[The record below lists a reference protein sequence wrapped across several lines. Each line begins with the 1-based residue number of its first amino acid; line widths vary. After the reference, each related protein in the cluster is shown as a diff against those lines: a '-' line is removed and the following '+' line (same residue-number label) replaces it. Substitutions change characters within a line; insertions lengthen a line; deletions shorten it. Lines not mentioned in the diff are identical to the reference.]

1 MESNKRLKAMVCT
14 APFTLEWQP
23 LSLPPLGPRD
33 VLLHVAQ
40 TGICPSD
47 VRVYVGKSSIKLPKI
62 LGHEAVAQVAAV
74 GSEVASVKPGQWVVP
89 DGIIKCGTCPACRK
103 GRPNKCQRVRYA
115 SGAYG
120 EATIVPETNVYPMR
134 ETTLLRAATFTE
146 PLACVLRGE
155 RMLRITPG
163 ETVLVIGCGPIGL
176 LHIQVAKRFGARVL
190 AADLKRERLDKALS
204 LGADVALDPQQP
216 LHEAVRA
223 ETDGYGADAAVVA
236 FGSSRLVEA
245 AATALGYGGRL
256 NIFAGVY
263 PQDPV
268 SIDPN
273 LIHYN
278 ELVITGSA
286 DHTPID
292 YAEALNLIERG
303 LVQVLPLVSDVVPLR
318 ELQRGFEIVQAQ
330 QGLKVIVEVNPE
342 LAR

>member
-1 MESNKRLKAMVCT
+1 MHAMVCT

-23 LSLPPLGPRD
+23 LTLPPLGPRD
-33 VLLHVAQ
+33 VLVHIAQ

-47 VRVYVGKSSIKLPKI
+47 VRVYTGKSSIRLPKV
-62 LGHEAVAQVAAV
+62 LGHETVGQVVAV
-74 GSEVASVKPGQWVVP
+74 GDDVVGVRPGQWVVP
-89 DGIIKCGTCPACRK
+89 DGIIKCGTCAACRK

-120 EATIVPETNVYPMR
+120 EAMIVPETNVYPIR
-134 ETTLLRAATFTE
+134 DSTALRAATFTE

-155 RMLRITPG
+155 RMLRLTPG
-163 ETVLVIGCGPIGL
+163 ETVVIVGCGPIGL
-176 LHIQVAKRFGARVL
+176 LHVQVAKRFGARVL
-190 AADLKRERLDKALS
+190 AADLKRERLDKAVS

-216 LHEAVRA
+216 LREAVLA

-245 AATALGYGGRL
+245 AAAALGYGGRL

-263 PQDPV
+263 PRDPL

-292 YAEALNLIERG
+292 YAESLNLIERG
-303 LVQVLPLVSDVVPLR
+303 MVNVESLVSDVIPLR
-318 ELQRGFEIVQAQ
+318 DLQRGFERVQSQ

-342 LAR
+342 LRR

>member
-1 MESNKRLKAMVCT
+1 MNETSELHAMVCV

-23 LSLPPLGPRD
+23 LTLPPLGPRD
-33 VLLHVAQ
+33 VLVQIAQ

-47 VRVYVGKSSIKLPKI
+47 VRVYSGKSSIKLPKI
-62 LGHEAVAQVAAV
+62 LGHEAVAQVVAI
-74 GSEVASVKPGQWVVP
+74 GSEVTSVAPGQWVVP
-89 DGIIKCGTCPACRK
+89 DGIIKCGICPACRK

-120 EATIVPETNVYPMR
+120 EATIVPETNVYPLR
-134 ETTLLRAATFTE
+134 KTTSLRAATFTE

-155 RMLRITPG
+155 RMLHITPG
-163 ETVLVIGCGPIGL
+163 ETVLVVGCGPIGL
-176 LHIQVAKRFGARVL
+176 LHVQVAKRFGARVL
-190 AADLKRERLDKALS
+190 AADLKRERLEKALS

-216 LHEAVRA
+216 LREAVLA

-236 FGSSRLVEA
+236 FGSSRLVETV
-245 AATALGYGGRL
+245 ATTLGYGGRL

-263 PQDPV
+263 PKDPL
-268 SIDPN
+268 SLDPN

-303 LVQVLPLVSDVVPLR
+303 LIQVLPLVSDVIPLH
-318 ELQRGFEIVQAQ
+318 ELQRGFEMVQSQ
-330 QGLKVIVEVNPE
+330 QGLKVIVEVNPA